1 MSIALSIMKVKYAV
15 LLGFLIG
22 IFNLIPYFGAIA
34 GVVASFMKL
43 KAFIYVTPAFLSLPM
58 WVSKSENF
66 VVQAII
72 VIIVASIATFI
83 ATWMIGFDDPVD
95 KIPLVE

>member
-1 MSIALSIMKVKYAV
+1 MYGAM
-15 LLGFLIG
+15 IG
-22 IFNLIPYFGAIA
+22 GAIA
-34 GVVASFMKL
+34 GVVASFMKI

-58 WVSKSENF
+58 WVSKTENF

-72 VIIVASIATFI
+72 IIIVASIATFI

-95 KIPLVE
+95 KSQSKKGCQRRKEEI